1 MTDLAARD
9 TTPVEPAITT
19 EGAYLRYRD
28 DLEKPRPDEEQIIDK
43 IIAVLRNNNEYAY
56 RTYKRGLRD
65 AHAKSHGILRGEL
78 TVHPDLP
85 PELAQGLFATAAT
98 YPVIARLSST
108 AGAIRSDQLRGVRGL
123 GIKVL
128 GVSGPRA
135 QPDDDATTQ
144 DFIMVTH
151 REFLFADAHAYHTLG
166 MPTAWALAR
175 LSDPAMNIASS
186 ALAALDQHILRRIG
200 RPLPPVLGVFVRP
213 TTHILGDTFYSSAPL
228 RYGDHV
234 AKLLYAP
241 SSPEVVALQEQPMGY
256 TGVNAL
262 QDMMVDFFASHSAEY
277 ELRVQLCTDTTT
289 MPIEDATVAWPES
302 ASPHRTVATIR
313 FERQDPY
320 SPERR
325 AFGDDVL
332 SFNSWRGLAA
342 HRPLGSINRLK
353 KRVYE
358 ASSNYRHNVNNAP
371 RLEPTD
377 ISQLPQ

>member
-1 MTDLAARD
+1 MTDLATPNTTGD
-9 TTPVEPAITT
+9 TYV
-19 EGAYLRYRD
+19 RYHD
-28 DLEKPRPDEEQIIDK
+28 DLERPRPDEEEIIDK
-43 IIAVLRNNNEYAY
+43 IIRVLRNNNERAY
-56 RTYKRGLRD
+56 RTYKRGVRD

-78 TVHPDLP
+78 IVPDGLP
-85 PELAQGLFATAAT
+85 KELAQGLFATPGS

-108 AGAIRSDQLRGVRGL
+108 SGVIRSDQLRGVRGL

-128 GVSGPRA
+128 GAPGPRA
-135 QPDDDATTQ
+135 LPDDPATTQ

-151 REFLFADAHAYHTLG
+151 REFLFADAHAYLTQG

-175 LSDPAMNIASS
+175 LSDPVMRLASD
-186 ALAALDQHILRRIG
+186 ALAALDERVLRRIG
-200 RPLPPVLGVFVRP
+200 RPLPPTLGVFVRP

-228 RYGDHV
+228 RWGEHV
-234 AKLLYAP
+234 AKLLYTP
-241 SSPEVVALQEQPMGY
+241 SSPEVVALQDQPMGAD
-256 TGVNAL
+256 GVNAL
-262 QDMMVDFFASHSAEY
+262 QDLVVDYFATHSAEY
-277 ELRVQLCTDTTT
+277 ELRAQLCTDPRV
-289 MPIEDATVAWPES
+289 MPIEDATVPWPES
-302 ASPHRTVATIR
+302 LSPHRTVATIR

-320 SPERR
+320 TPERR

-358 ASSNYRHNVNNAP
+358 ASSNYRHDVNNAA
-371 RLEPTD
+371 RVEPSD